1 MKNFILLTKI
11 QLKGNLDLSKMFN
24 IRKSKTLSKGLLT
37 IIGLIMLVFFFFIS
51 GIYSYT
57 TADMLE
63 QMGALDLL
71 PGLWITITSVIVLIT
86 SIYKVKGTLF
96 SFSDYDMVMSLPV
109 PTSSIVASRISVLY
123 LYDLLFAIIIML
135 PANIIYG
142 FLSGGTALYY
152 LLSTL
157 LMLFIPIVPVIIGTV
172 IGLAVTIVSSK
183 FRHSNFI
190 SLVLLIAVFVTYMI
204 AVMSASSSPE
214 ATEQLM
220 NLTNNMGKQ
229 VTRIYPLASFY
240 MLAVTELAFLPAIK
254 YLLISLFFLTVYCYV
269 IGGGFKK
276 LNTMIVSKQSRSN
289 YKLQELNTSSIT
301 RSLYKREIKRFFAS
315 PMYVMNAAIGLIMLT
330 VSSVIMIVSGPEK
343 LVEIISIPEIANQLA
358 LYIPIVILFCCCT
371 NSSTASSI
379 SLEGKNLWIYQSLPL
394 RPSQIFRGKILV
406 SLTLSVPFIVL
417 DTIIFGYQ
425 LKMNVFQILLT
436 LLLPCAGA
444 CFMSYF
450 GLMLNLWFPRFD
462 WKSELEIAKQ
472 GLPAF
477 ISIFG
482 GMVVGILPV
491 VSIIVFPSLELKYV
505 LVVYTAV
512 LAIFSLIFRQYI
524 NTKGMK
530 LFYSLASR

>member
-1 MKNFILLTKI
+1 MKKFILLTKI
-11 QLKGNLDLSKMFN
+11 QLKGNLDLSKMFS
-24 IRKSKTLSKGLLT
+24 IRKSKTMSKGLLT
-37 IIGLIMLVFFFFIS
+37 ILGVSMLALFFFAS
-51 GIYSYT
+51 GVYAYG
-57 TADMLE
+57 TAGMLNK
-63 QMGALDLL
+63 MGALDLL
-71 PGLWITITSVIVLIT
+71 PGLWMTITSVIVLIT
-86 SIYKVKGTLF
+86 SISKVKGTLF

-142 FLSGGTALYY
+142 YMSGGNALFY

-157 LMLFIPIVPVIIGTV
+157 LMLFIPIVPVIIGTIV
-172 IGLAVTIVSSK
+172 GLAITIVSSK
-183 FRHSNFI
+183 FRHSNI
-190 SLVLLIAVFVTYMI
+190 ITLVLLIAVFATYMI
-204 AVMSASSSPE
+204 VVMSASSSPE

-220 NLTNNMGKQ
+220 DLTNSMGKQ
-229 VTRIYPLASFY
+229 VTRLYPLANLY
-240 MLAVTELAFLPAIK
+240 MLAVTKLTFVPAIK
-254 YLLISLFFLTVYCYV
+254 YLLISLFFLAAYCYV
-269 IGGGFKK
+269 IGQGFKK
-276 LNTMIVSKQSRSN
+276 LNTVIVSKQSRSN

-301 RSLYKREIKRFFAS
+301 GSLYKREIKRFFAS
-315 PMYVMNAAIGLIMLT
+315 PMYVMNAALGLIMLT
-330 VSSVIMIVSGPEK
+330 ITSLIMIVSGPEK
-343 LVEIISIPEIANQLA
+343 LVEIIAIPEVANQLA
-358 LYIPIVILFCCCT
+358 LYVPIVILFCCCT

-394 RPSQIFRGKILV
+394 RATQIFRGKILV

-425 LKMNVFQILLT
+425 LKMNVLQMLLT

-491 VSIIVFPSLELKYV
+491 VSILVFPSLKLEYV
-505 LVVYTAV
+505 LVAYTAV
-512 LAIFSLIFRQYI
+512 LAIFSLIFRQYV
-524 NTKGMK
+524 NTKGTK
-530 LFYSLASR
+530 LFDSLASR